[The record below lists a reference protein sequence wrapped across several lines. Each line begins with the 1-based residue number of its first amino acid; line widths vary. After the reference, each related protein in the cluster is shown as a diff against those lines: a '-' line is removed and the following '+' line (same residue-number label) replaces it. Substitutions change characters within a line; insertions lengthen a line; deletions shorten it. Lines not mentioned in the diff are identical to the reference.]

1 MNYGY
6 DWSLSL
12 KKVIV
17 DPQRTTTLKQIAI
30 ATIVTKNKIGTGS
43 LLPKLKIWGNI
54 FLNKDISKSFKCVI
68 QML

>member
-6 DWSLSL
+6 DWSLGL

-30 ATIVTKNKIGTGS
+30 ATIVTNNEIGTCS
-43 LLPKLKIWGNI
+43 RLSKLKIWRNI
-54 FLNKDISKSFKCVI
+54 YL
-68 QML
+68 